1 VSRPWRTEEQTAL
14 LFVATVAVG
23 YGVIAPEL
31 IVAVDLVWKVVVIV
45 SRTSRTSRRS
55 ASPLKY
61 VADAVATK
69 AAIMRS
75 LTVCILKN

>member
-31 IVAVDLVWKVVVIV
+31 SVAVDVVWKVVVIV
-45 SRTSRTSRRS
+45 CLTSRTSRRN

-61 VADAVATK
+61 VADAVATR
-69 AAIMRS
+69 AAIMRG
-75 LTVCILKN
+75 LTGCILKS